1 MCLRR
6 ASGAALFLSVIF
18 LQTGCV
24 FTGDAALPAEAPGM
38 DAHASRP
45 KELPADRT
53 AELCQAAAEEMEKQ
67 GLNSDAVAQYE
78 KARRLD
84 PKRGPVVARRL
95 AVLYD
100 RLGDD
105 AHALADYKEALTAA
119 PHDADLL
126 NDFGYYHYQRGE
138 LDEAE
143 KCFRQALEANHSH
156 LRAAVNLG
164 LTLGKQGK
172 ADASLEAF
180 RQVLPASEAYC
191 NVGVLLAQQG
201 KAADARHSLE
211 EALHLEPGM
220 KQARLVLDHL
230 DDIAAAAP
238 AAGRPAVAAV
248 APPPPV
254 RQVVAPAAPTPIARR
269 ETNIPLTPLPPIR
282 EVAAVPSAQPLRP
295 ALTSVALPP
304 IQQTA
309 GSVAQPAA
317 RQADFVPLAPPPP
330 LLRQSDIASA
340 PPPPVRHET
349 LVPAAPPLLRQTATV
364 PAAPPPVARRTTV
377 VPAAPPPLRRETAS
391 APIAPS
397 PPVRVS
403 ITTVEPFP
411 PHPQPVIQ
419 LPLPPLPSEEKPAA
433 ASPAVAP
440 LPPAPSATI
449 KSVQPEPD

>member
-24 FTGDAALPAEAPGM
+24 FTGDAVLPPEAPTM
-38 DAHASRP
+38 DVHASRL

-53 AELCQAAAEEMEKQ
+53 AELCQAAAEELEKQ
-67 GLNSDAVAQYE
+67 GLNADAVVQYE

-138 LDEAE
+138 LDDAE

-230 DDIAAAAP
+230 DDIASAAP
-238 AAGRPAVAAV
+238 SAPRPAAAAV
-248 APPPPV
+248 APSSV
-254 RQVVAPAAPTPIARR
+254 AQVVAPVAPSSVARK
-269 ETNIPLTPLPPIR
+269 ETAVPLTPPPSLR
-282 EVAAVPSAQPLRP
+282 EIAA
-295 ALTSVALPP
+295 
-304 IQQTA
+304 
-309 GSVAQPAA
+309 
-317 RQADFVPLAPPPP
+317 
-330 LLRQSDIASA
+330 
-340 PPPPVRHET
+340 
-349 LVPAAPPLLRQTATV
+349 VPAAPPLRQATGSVALPPVRQETIVPLAPPLLREAATAPV
-364 PAAPPPVARRTTV
+364 APPPVRESL
-377 VPAAPPPLRRETAS
+377 AAVALPPPLHHE
-391 APIAPS
+391 PV
-397 PPVRVS
+397 VRVS
-403 ITTVEPFP
+403 
-411 PHPQPVIQ
+411 
-419 LPLPPLPSEEKPAA
+419 LPPLPQETKPTVV
-433 ASPAVAP
+433 SPALGP
-440 LPPAPSATI
+440 LLPAPTATI
-449 KSVQPEPD
+449 KSVQAEPTPSD

>member
-6 ASGAALFLSVIF
+6 ASGAALFLSVLF

-53 AELCQAAAEEMEKQ
+53 AELCQAAAEELEKQ
-67 GLNSDAVAQYE
+67 GLNSDAVVRYE

-143 KCFRQALEANHSH
+143 KCFRQALEVNHSH

-238 AAGRPAVAAV
+238 AAGRPAIAAV
-248 APPPPV
+248 APPPV
-254 RQVVAPAAPTPIARR
+254 RQAAAPVGAPAVARR
-269 ETNIPLTPLPPIR
+269 ETAVPLTPPPLRDLAAVPAAPPHRLATAPVVLPPI
-282 EVAAVPSAQPLRP
+282 E
-295 ALTSVALPP
+295 
-304 IQQTA
+304 QTA
-309 GSVAQPAA
+309 ALV
-317 RQADFVPLAPPPP
+317 APPPP
-330 LLRQSDIASA
+330 LLR
-340 PPPPVRHET
+340 
-349 LVPAAPPLLRQTATV
+349 
-364 PAAPPPVARRTTV
+364 
-377 VPAAPPPLRRETAS
+377 ETAS
-391 APIAPS
+391 DPAALRRYYGRPLMLRS
-397 PPVRVS
+397 RRRRRS
-403 ITTVEPFP
+403 RC
-411 PHPQPVIQ
+411 
-419 LPLPPLPSEEKPAA
+419 PLPRLSRCRRILSRSSSCRCLRCPRRRNRRPRHRPWPPTRRRRRRPSRASSRSRIDRHLTLTAEKVCF
-433 ASPAVAP
+433 S
-440 LPPAPSATI
+440 
-449 KSVQPEPD
+449 

>member
-24 FTGDAALPAEAPGM
+24 STGDAVMPAEAPGM
-38 DAHASRP
+38 DVRASRP

-53 AELCQAAAEEMEKQ
+53 AELCQAAAEELEKQ
-67 GLNSDAVAQYE
+67 GLNSDAVVQYE

-138 LDEAE
+138 LDDAE
-143 KCFRQALEANHSH
+143 KCFRQALEVNHSH
-156 LRAAVNLG
+156 LRATVNLG

-230 DDIAAAAP
+230 DDIASAAP
-238 AAGRPAVAAV
+238 PTPRPAAVSVASPPPILQAAFPV
-248 APPPPV
+248 APPPV
-254 RQVVAPAAPTPIARR
+254 ARQETAVPLTSPPLRDVAAVPAAPLRLATTPVV
-269 ETNIPLTPLPPIR
+269 LPPIR
-282 EVAAVPSAQPLRP
+282 QTTASVVPPP
-295 ALTSVALPP
+295 AHQET
-304 IQQTA
+304 T
-309 GSVAQPAA
+309 
-317 RQADFVPLAPPPP
+317 VPLAPPPP
-330 LLRQSDIASA
+330 LLREAATA
-340 PPPPVRHET
+340 PVAAAAGSSVHYFGRAAA
-349 LVPAAPPLLRQTATV
+349 AAP
-364 PAAPPPVARRTTV
+364 
-377 VPAAPPPLRRETAS
+377 
-391 APIAPS
+391 
-397 PPVRVS
+397 
-403 ITTVEPFP
+403 
-411 PHPQPVIQ
+411 
-419 LPLPPLPSEEKPAA
+419 
-433 ASPAVAP
+433 
-440 LPPAPSATI
+440 
-449 KSVQPEPD
+449 

>member
-6 ASGAALFLSVIF
+6 ASGAALFLSVLF

-53 AELCQAAAEEMEKQ
+53 AELCQAAAEELEKQ
-67 GLNSDAVAQYE
+67 GLNSDAVVQYE

-143 KCFRQALEANHSH
+143 KCFRQALEVNHSH

-248 APPPPV
+248 APPPVRQAAAPV
-254 RQVVAPAAPTPIARR
+254 RAAGGGASGNELFRSHRRRFGSSPLFPPRRRTDWRPLRSCCRRSSRRPPWSRRRPRCSERLPPTPPRLRR
-269 ETNIPLTPLPPIR
+269 YFGRPLLLRSRRRRRSRCPLPRSSRCRRILSRSSSCRCLRCPR
-282 EVAAVPSAQPLRP
+282 RRNRRPRHRPWRPTRRRRRRPSRASSRSRIDRD
-295 ALTSVALPP
+295 LTL
-304 IQQTA
+304 TA
-309 GSVAQPAA
+309 
-317 RQADFVPLAPPPP
+317 
-330 LLRQSDIASA
+330 
-340 PPPPVRHET
+340 
-349 LVPAAPPLLRQTATV
+349 
-364 PAAPPPVARRTTV
+364 
-377 VPAAPPPLRRETAS
+377 
-391 APIAPS
+391 
-397 PPVRVS
+397 
-403 ITTVEPFP
+403 
-411 PHPQPVIQ
+411 
-419 LPLPPLPSEEKPAA
+419 EKVCF
-433 ASPAVAP
+433 S
-440 LPPAPSATI
+440 
-449 KSVQPEPD
+449 